1 MIWCFISFQSDSPGV
16 HLNAL
21 GLYLLVSLFFV
32 MGTTIELAIV
42 LLMKR
47 IRKRNL
53 LLESSFETESSLLSK
68 AKEMDD
74 SDNPNQKVFSNG
86 IYKSR
91 KKIKMDEIISFCTN
105 PSLLIRKATNKIDFA
120 AFIIFLSFYIIFN
133 FIYFVKYT

>member
-1 MIWCFISFQSDSPGV
+1 M
-16 HLNAL
+16 NAL

-91 KKIKMDEIISFCTN
+91 KKIKMDEIINFCTT
-105 PSLLIRKATNKIDFA
+105 PSLWIRKATNKIDFA

-133 FIYFVKYT
+133 CIYFAKYT